1 MCEAPLSTETCNSR
15 YREQPTIKEFTRSVS
30 CHTLVSM
37 RRFILSLGF
46 LLALSACSTTSPH
59 PADQTTPTSPGQEV
73 SKQRLDAI
81 TMLHTSQLPQGW
93 KVVSESGQN
102 VVSIFSQSTY
112 TGYNDAINHGVF
124 FAHTI
129 APGRCDAGYAKE
141 QSAQDGDGTD
151 VSRQLVIDGVKVG
164 YTWMGFAGAGVL
176 PGDTPNMR
184 YLCLHHPLATMD
196 IEISSYAKDAST
208 LAYIDT
214 TFIPFWLQVGVEAT
228 YRDENWG
235 ISFQLPL
242 IQGVDPPY
250 IFTDGGVWRTLSFGP
265 VDVKGPLKGRR
276 YAMTDYGA
284 PRSLSQLEETIKL
297 NRGFSHLKDM
307 VPGNPPTEVT
317 INGRTYLRWVLNQ
330 HCTEPT
336 VTLVEE
342 GKAVSFSMCS
352 KGEIASEI
360 EELQTIARGLKFLR

>member
-1 MCEAPLSTETCNSR
+1 
-15 YREQPTIKEFTRSVS
+15 
-30 CHTLVSM
+30 M

-59 PADQTTPTSPGQEV
+59 PRDQTTPTSPEREV
-73 SKQRLDAI
+73 AVQRLDAI
-81 TMLHTSQLPQGW
+81 AMLHTVQLPQGW
-93 KVVSESGQN
+93 KVVSELGQN

-124 FAHTI
+124 FARTI
-129 APGRCDAGYAKE
+129 APGRCDAGYTKE
-141 QSAQDGDGTD
+141 QSAQDGNGTD

-196 IEISSYAKDAST
+196 IEISAYAKDAST

-214 TFIPFWLQVGVEAT
+214 TFIPFWLQIGVEAT

-235 ISFQLPL
+235 ISFQVP
-242 IQGVDPPY
+242 IIPGVDPPY
-250 IFTDGGVWRTLSFGP
+250 IYTDGGVWRTLSFGP
-265 VDVKGPLKGRR
+265 ADAKGPLKGRR

-284 PRSLSQLEETIKL
+284 PHSLSELDETIRL
-297 NRGFSHLKDM
+297 NTSFHHLKDM
-307 VPGNPPTEVT
+307 MPGNPPTEMKV
-317 INGRTYLRWVLNQ
+317 NGRRYLRWILDQ
-330 HCTEPT
+330 GCIEPV
-336 VTLVEE
+336 VTLLGEK
-342 GKAVSFSMCS
+342 KAVSFSMCS
-352 KGEIASEI
+352 KGNIASEI